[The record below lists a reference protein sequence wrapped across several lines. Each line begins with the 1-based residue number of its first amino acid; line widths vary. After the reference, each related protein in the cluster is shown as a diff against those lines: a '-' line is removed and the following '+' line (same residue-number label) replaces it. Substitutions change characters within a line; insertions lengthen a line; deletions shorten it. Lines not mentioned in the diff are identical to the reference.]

1 MKCNFIRLAILCLF
15 GLQMLAV
22 AVAQNSE
29 NPQDAAKTAANP
41 SNSVSNTAPAAAA
54 NSKADPKSDDYIIGN
69 GDELAVNVWKEPEIS
84 RTVPVRP
91 DGKITLPLVGE
102 VAAAGMT
109 PRNLEANL
117 TKQLTSFVASPSVT
131 VSVQTVHSQK
141 FNIVGEVNR
150 PGVYEL
156 NGPPMTVL
164 DALALAGGLKDF
176 AKSKKIYILRANQD
190 GSQVRLPFNYNKV
203 LKGEEL
209 QQNVVL
215 QARDTIVVP

>member
-1 MKCNFIRLAILCLF
+1 MKCNFIRLAILCLL

-29 NPQDAAKTAANP
+29 KPQDASRNAGPEPN
-41 SNSVSNTAPAAAA
+41 PAAVSKSANAAVAPAA
-54 NSKADPKSDDYIIGN
+54 NSKADPKSDDYVIGN

-102 VAAAGMT
+102 VVAAGMT

-190 GSQVRLPFNYNKV
+190 GSQVRLPF
-203 LKGEEL
+203 
-209 QQNVVL
+209 
-215 QARDTIVVP
+215 

>member
-1 MKCNFIRLAILCLF
+1 MKCNFIRLAILCLL

-22 AVAQNSE
+22 AVAQNSDQS
-29 NPQDAAKTAANP
+29 QDAAKTAANP
-41 SNSVSNTAPAAAA
+41 SNSVSNTAPAAA
-54 NSKADPKSDDYIIGN
+54 NSKSDPKSDDYVIGN

-102 VAAAGMT
+102 VVAAGMT